1 MSVLQ
6 IGGVAVSDPSEMT
19 WTLTD
24 LSSDNSGRNAAGDM
38 LKDRIAQKVKLS
50 CKWAYLSQSD
60 AATLFQKVNTS
71 IFFSVTYPDPL
82 QGTNVTSTFYVGDR
96 TAPMFYYKNSIPGW
110 KDIAFDFIQK

>member
-6 IGGVAVSDPSEMT
+6 ISGATVSDPSEMT

-24 LSSDNSGRNAAGDM
+24 LSSDNSGRNAQGDM

-60 AATLFQKVNTS
+60 AATLFQKVNAS
-71 IFFSVTYPDPL
+71 IFFSVAYPDPL
-82 QGTNVTSTFYVGDR
+82 QGTSVTATFYVGDR
-96 TAPMFYYKNSIPGW
+96 TAPMFCYKNGVPGW

>member
-6 IGGVAVSDPSEMT
+6 IGGVSVSDPSEMT

-24 LSSDNSGRNAAGDM
+24 ISSDSSGRNAQGDM

-50 CKWAYLSQSD
+50 CKWAYLSQAN
-60 AATLFQKVNTS
+60 AAGLLGAVNAN

-82 QGTNVTSTFYVGDR
+82 QGATVTRTFYVGDR
-96 TAPMFYYKNSIPGW
+96 TAPLFAVQNGVPGW
-110 KDIAFDFIQK
+110 QNIAFDFIQK